1 MKSNFKA
8 KMIFISELLLIGFVV
23 FYAIFLFSRTNGF
36 FKITVLLGVLLYHF
50 VMRLFVNWF
59 CKNLKSRPWNNTN
72 KWFRERNFE
81 KPIYNVLNVGKW
93 KDSVPNYDPDDF
105 DIRSKKLSKI
115 ISNSCRVEV
124 THLAIIVLG
133 FLPTLLPLFMSI
145 SSGGFWVLFWI
156 SVVTGVLELPFVI
169 VQRYNRP
176 RMLKAFYN
184 QESQRKEFYMDF
196 DQ

>member
-36 FKITVLLGVLLYHF
+36 FKITVLFGVLLYHF
-50 VMRLFVNWF
+50 VMRLFFNWF

-81 KPIYNVLNVGKW
+81 KAIYKILNVNKW
-93 KDSVPNYDPDDF
+93 KDSVPNYDPEDF
-105 DIRSKKLSKI
+105 DVRSKKLSKI

-124 THLAIIVLG
+124 THLVIIAFG
-133 FLPTLLPLFMSI
+133 FLPILLPLFMT
-145 SSGGFWVLFWI
+145 GVGVGFWVLFWI
-156 SVVTGVLELPFVI
+156 GVVAAICEVPFVI

-176 RMLKAFYN
+176 RMLKAFHN

-196 DQ
+196 EE